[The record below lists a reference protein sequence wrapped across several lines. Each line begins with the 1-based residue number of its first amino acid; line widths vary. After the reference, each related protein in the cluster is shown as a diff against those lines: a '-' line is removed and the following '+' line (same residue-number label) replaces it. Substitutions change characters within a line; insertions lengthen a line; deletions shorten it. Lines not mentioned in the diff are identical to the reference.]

1 MYSSMIHPDT
11 IQHSWRRLRIPAIL
25 ALAAV
30 VGGILPAAQVYDPEW
45 FDTTGMPR
53 RPSTFVEQQILDM
66 IVGHRPGDLAD
77 AERIQQKLGRY
88 YADKGDETRANQAF
102 QRAVHPAPSIAAPEK
117 PAASPSSPQQS
128 QASPSKFAGNYYG
141 YEGRT
146 LHTWDF
152 HAGGTFLHTWI
163 VSGAGTSIRNS
174 ERGEFHLDG
183 DFLALKINSGA
194 TAFATPGVGG
204 RSTQLGGGAEH
215 AQSTRRL
222 RIRWLKEGA
231 IVLDGTELKVKSW

>member
-1 MYSSMIHPDT
+1 
-11 IQHSWRRLRIPAIL
+11 
-25 ALAAV
+25 
-30 VGGILPAAQVYDPEW
+30 
-45 FDTTGMPR
+45 MPS

-88 YADKGDETRANQAF
+88 YADKGDHARANQAF
-102 QRAVHPAPSIAAPEK
+102 QRAVHPAPSTAAREK
-117 PAASPSSPQQS
+117 PVVSPSSPRPS
-128 QASPSKFAGNYYG
+128 ESSPSKFAGNYYG
-141 YEGRT
+141 FEGRT

-183 DFLALKINSGA
+183 DLLALKVNSAA

-215 AQSTRRL
+215 TQSNRRL
-222 RIRWLKEGA
+222 KIRRLKEGA
-231 IVLDGTELKVKSW
+231 IVLDGIELKMKSW